1 MTWIKFCG
9 TTNLE
14 DALKAAS
21 LGVNALGFIFAP
33 SPRRIEPEAAKKI
46 ILSLPRTLLKVGV
59 FVDEE
64 AKEVQ
69 RVAGYC
75 GLTAL
80 QFHGKESPEYCR
92 GFSLPVYK
100 AIPVKDLESLTDME
114 RYPDVSILL
123 DAYSP
128 AQAGGTGSSF
138 PWEIAIA
145 AREKRNFILS
155 GGLNPSKVGE
165 AIRKVRPLGVDV
177 CSGIE
182 RTPGRKDLSK
192 MIEFI
197 EEVKKADETAG

>member
-21 LGVNALGFIFAP
+21 LGVNALGFIFAA
-33 SPRRIEPEAAKKI
+33 SPRRIEPDAARKI
-46 ILSLPRTLLKVGV
+46 ILSLPETLLKMGV
-59 FVDEE
+59 FVNEE

-69 RVAGYC
+69 RLTDYC

-92 GFSLPVYK
+92 RFSLPVYK
-100 AIPVKDLESLTDME
+100 TIHVKNWESLTDME
-114 RYPDVSILL
+114 KYHAVSILL
-123 DAYSP
+123 DSYSP
-128 AQAGGTGSSF
+128 VQAGGTGNPF
-138 PWEIAIA
+138 PWKIAIA
-145 AREKRNFILS
+145 AREKRNVILS
-155 GGLNPSKVGE
+155 GGLNPSNVRE
-165 AIRKVRPLGVDV
+165 AIEKVRPLGVDV

-182 RTPGRKDLSK
+182 RVPGRKDPSK
-192 MIEFI
+192 MIDFV